1 VFFSIIDSENYEYV
15 DSIIYLGVKA
25 PLLVHSPHLAVSEKN
40 SRVGKKEVEMSVGG
54 AKLITH
60 VLTVILS
67 P

>member
-1 VFFSIIDSENYEYV
+1 MVY
-15 DSIIYLGVKA
+15 
-25 PLLVHSPHLAVSEKN
+25 SPHLAVSEKY
-40 SRVGKKEVEMSVGG
+40 SRVGKKEAEMSVGG